1 MLGYICEF
9 ISEGTG
15 TVTLSWAI
23 AMYHIFFRGFYED
36 PLRAIGLSL
45 VATIY
50 HNAKALM
57 TDMPRTL
64 DMPAAGQWISLS
76 IKSVVMVA
84 ILSEYSQS
92 RALAKMFALFGVL
105 SGTKLALSPQ
115 KAARDWGSHI
125 SSDPYADCLLRVLGQ
140 NVVGYAVFIG
150 CIALEIS
157 PTRALGMSIMPSL
170 LSNIH
175 LSYFSMV
182 YDRAGVNKDAI
193 SAWMVVGAVLI
204 AVLTADI

>member
-1 MLGYICEF
+1 
-9 ISEGTG
+9 
-15 TVTLSWAI
+15 
-23 AMYHIFFRGFYED
+23 
-36 PLRAIGLSL
+36 
-45 VATIY
+45 
-50 HNAKALM
+50 
-57 TDMPRTL
+57 
-64 DMPAAGQWISLS
+64 
-76 IKSVVMVA
+76 
-84 ILSEYSQS
+84 
-92 RALAKMFALFGVL
+92 MFALFGVL